1 MLTPIVFTTT
11 SKSRPLMILDDYLY
25 TRDRPTDTKTYWHCE
40 NQKSLNCHYRLHTC
54 NSTSTETHIL
64 ILKQTG
70 THLTSCNRDLIK
82 ITLRKFRKDVLD
94 RTKSTQETT
103 NAVLSQ
109 CSSKLPDPARIK
121 LPPLDHI
128 KRTMQKQRKRIDLPP
143 APNNMDFPCIPTI
156 LQTTKRNDNFLRI
169 DTDPESTLTNSFLHI
184 SLGLDRL
191 LVFNS
196 PEQTAILESA
206 LPEIFYQLYVIHAVH
221 REHVI
226 PVVFCLLQRKSTATC
241 QEIINKIVE
250 FAPTWSPRIIMLAF
264 EKAVANVLSNN
275 FPQVC
280 LSGCYFHLR
289 QSIHRK
295 LQKSEDDVGFAHGIH
310 KMAALAFI
318 NPNDV
323 INAFADVSTHLG
335 DDFQSMLDYFEDT
348 YIGRFHANGSRAKP
362 LFNFEYWNVYE
373 RTKTHQMRT
382 NSSAEA

>member
-11 SKSRPLMILDDYLY
+11 SKSRPLMILDGYLY
-25 TRDRPTDTKTYWHCE
+25 TRDRRTDTKTYWHCE

-169 DTDPESTLTNSFLHI
+169 DTDPE
-184 SLGLDRL
+184 
-191 LVFNS
+191 
-196 PEQTAILESA
+196 
-206 LPEIFYQLYVIHAVH
+206 
-221 REHVI
+221 
-226 PVVFCLLQRKSTATC
+226 
-241 QEIINKIVE
+241 

-295 LQKSEDDVGFAHGIH
+295 LQEQGLQKKSEDDVGFAHGIH

-335 DDFQSMLDYFEDT
+335 DDFQRCVFQCSHSTLWKFIDKLILEEDSQIHTKIARVNAEEPTTKKKKYEYLDK
-348 YIGRFHANGSRAKP
+348 RLLNLVLNPHQ
-362 LFNFEYWNVYE
+362 NVIDQISGLA
-373 RTKTHQMRT
+373 H
-382 NSSAEA
+382 NIIL

>member
-11 SKSRPLMILDDYLY
+11 SKSRPLMILDGYLY
-25 TRDRPTDTKTYWHCE
+25 TRDRRTDTKTYWHCE

-169 DTDPESTLTNSFLHI
+169 DTDP
-184 SLGLDRL
+184 GLDRL

-206 LPEIFYQLYVIHAVH
+206 CDFLI
-221 REHVI
+221 
-226 PVVFCLLQRKSTATC
+226 KSTATC

-295 LQKSEDDVGFAHGIH
+295 LQEQGLQKKSEDDVGFAHGIH

-373 RTKTHQMRT
+373 RTKNHQMRT

>member
-275 FPQVC
+275 FPQ
-280 LSGCYFHLR
+280 
-289 QSIHRK
+289 
-295 LQKSEDDVGFAHGIH
+295 KSEDDVGFAHGIH